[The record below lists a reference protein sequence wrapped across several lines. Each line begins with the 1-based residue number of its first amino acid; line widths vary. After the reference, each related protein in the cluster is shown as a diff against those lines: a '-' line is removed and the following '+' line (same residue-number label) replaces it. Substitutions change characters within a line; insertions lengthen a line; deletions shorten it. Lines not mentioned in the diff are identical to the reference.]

1 MRQGVHRRVEC
12 DVVAVLIGQHR
23 VKLQGRRAVV
33 GLRPRSA
40 RQARQHTW
48 IGRRRA
54 VGHVEGHG
62 IIDQHCSRRVHP
74 TSVGPHRRC
83 VHVEDRTAAGL
94 TALVARRS

>member
-62 IIDQHCSRRVHP
+62 IIDQHCSRRVHA
-74 TSVGPHRRC
+74 TLVIHSRARR
-83 VHVEDRTAAGL
+83 HVEL
-94 TALVARRS
+94 RRPA